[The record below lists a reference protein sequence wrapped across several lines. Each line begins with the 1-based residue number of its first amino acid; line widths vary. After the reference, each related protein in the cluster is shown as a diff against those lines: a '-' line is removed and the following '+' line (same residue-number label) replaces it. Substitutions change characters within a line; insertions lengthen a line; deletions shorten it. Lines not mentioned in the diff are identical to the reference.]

1 MEKQYI
7 FEAKHTKDSKDLA
20 CSTLSLWHLSRAFT
34 LENHR
39 WVRGTHFT
47 DERSKLTNCRNFKK
61 IFLDFSFL
69 FFFLSILDTACPIFG
84 HGVPKIAFGHE
95 AARRRSFY
103 GVENCENNLLIF
115 FNFRIMIFSDW

>member
-7 FEAKHTKDSKDLA
+7 FEAKHTKDSKDFA

-69 FFFLSILDTACPIFG
+69 YL
-84 HGVPKIAFGHE
+84 
-95 AARRRSFY
+95 
-103 GVENCENNLLIF
+103 
-115 FNFRIMIFSDW
+115 FS

>member
-69 FFFLSILDTACPIFG
+69 FFSKYFG
-84 HGVPKIAFGHE
+84 HGVPNFW
-95 AARRRSFY
+95 ARRAQFWARRAQNRFWARSRPPTVY
-103 GVENCENNLLIF
+103 PE
-115 FNFRIMIFSDW
+115 